1 MSEDSSTGMKTPRFN
16 GKKENYQM
24 WWTRFEAFASVKNVE
39 RALEDDADM
48 PSTAAAALLLDP
60 TQSGDKPALSA
71 VRRNKVAWAQL
82 TLALNSESLLALMN
96 GTKDTNWPS
105 GLAKKV
111 VVKLKE
117 KYQPNDRVSRVE
129 LRRRLNR
136 VEMGKTDD
144 PSELFEQVA
153 SIKNA
158 FKSNHQNVDEEDLI
172 ATVLEK
178 AP

>member
-1 MSEDSSTGMKTPRFN
+1 MSEDSSTGMKTPSFD

-111 VVKLKE
+111 AVKLKKNISLMTE
-117 KYQPNDRVSRVE
+117 FLESSYVEDSIELKWERRMTQVNFLSKSLALKMLLDR
-129 LRRRLNR
+129 
-136 VEMGKTDD
+136 T
-144 PSELFEQVA
+144 
-153 SIKNA
+153 IKMLM
-158 FKSNHQNVDEEDLI
+158 KKI
-172 ATVLEK
+172 
-178 AP
+178 